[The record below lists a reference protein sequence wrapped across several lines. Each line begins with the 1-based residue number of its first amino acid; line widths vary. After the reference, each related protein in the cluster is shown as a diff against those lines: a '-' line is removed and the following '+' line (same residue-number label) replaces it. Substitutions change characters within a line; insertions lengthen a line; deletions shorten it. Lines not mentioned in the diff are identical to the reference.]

1 MNEYDSNRMKDL
13 LGESHEFSVVN
24 NPEEADLILLNTC
37 SIREKAQEKVFHE
50 LGRWKELKKKNPK
63 LKIGVGGCVAS
74 QEGKNIIKRA
84 PYVDLVFGPQTIH
97 RVPSMYDAVSSTN
110 KPEVDIS
117 FPKTEKFDVLPN
129 PSNDGTSSYVS
140 IMEGCNKYCSFCVV
154 PHTRGNEISRPI
166 EDVLSEVNSL
176 AKDGVREII
185 FLGQNVNAYRDSKD
199 KTKGLGLSNLIK
211 ETALIEGVD
220 RIRFTTSHP
229 FEFGEDLINVY
240 REIPELVSHVH
251 LPVQSGS
258 DQILQAMRRRHNI
271 QEYLEII
278 QNLRLIRPGIS
289 ISSDFIVGFPGETDE
304 DFQKTLALVNQVG
317 FDESYSFIYSPRP
330 NTTAKDLEDN
340 VSIDEKKNRL
350 ELLQSSLKKSAFR
363 ISRRMVGKLEKCLV
377 TGVSKKDP
385 GELQARTENNK
396 VVNFN
401 SEGNNLVGEFHI
413 LKIVEAMPNSLRGV
427 IC

>member
-1 MNEYDSNRMKDL
+1 MGKNLYIKTLGCQMNEYDSNRMKDL

-211 ETALIEGVD
+211 ETALIEGGD

-289 ISSDFIVGFPGETDE
+289 ISSDFIFGFP
-304 DFQKTLALVNQVG
+304 
-317 FDESYSFIYSPRP
+317 
-330 NTTAKDLEDN
+330 
-340 VSIDEKKNRL
+340 
-350 ELLQSSLKKSAFR
+350 
-363 ISRRMVGKLEKCLV
+363 
-377 TGVSKKDP
+377 
-385 GELQARTENNK
+385 
-396 VVNFN
+396 
-401 SEGNNLVGEFHI
+401 
-413 LKIVEAMPNSLRGV
+413 
-427 IC
+427 